1 MLATIE
7 RSGHAASELRVEG
20 SGLARN
26 ADLQMRAGVFV
37 SSPIRGCSSGT
48 LLLQLSE
55 IGNLSRNR
63 SRKQKTRKRG
73 RRESDAAREEQ
84 KGTCRMVAPAEEDAL
99 SMYLGYSPCLPLRSI
114 ALEMRAPTLGN

>member
-7 RSGHAASELRVEG
+7 RSGHAARELRVEA

-26 ADLQMRAGVFV
+26 AGLTDAGVFV
-37 SSPIRGCSSGT
+37 CSPIRGCSSGT

-63 SRKQKTRKRG
+63 GLKQKTRKRG

-84 KGTCRMVAPAEEDAL
+84 KGTCWMVAHPQRRA
-99 SMYLGYSPCLPLRSI
+99 PCLCILGMGTLR
-114 ALEMRAPTLGN
+114 ACR